1 MSRILLVISLLATL
15 VTALPATTQHALEKR
30 VAALSAKIEALEHE
44 YADDNDDTIDES
56 LADEDVK
63 EKWWRAVR
71 VVASPIARKLPT
83 KYRCKTLCT
92 VNAGTTGSA
101 CAGAVDLNTVTAGI
115 APGTTMAPKMIMA
128 LIGCGQSVKKL
139 SETCKKCPACTD
151 TVCIGSAMS
160 AVVKKCHSVSGH
172 VGDLLKEVCDPII
185 SLCGSAKMQR
195 KMTFYQAMMRAKME
209 Q

>member
-15 VTALPATTQHALEKR
+15 VTALPATTERALEKR

-92 VNAGTTGSA
+92 V
-101 CAGAVDLNTVTAGI
+101 CV
-115 APGTTMAPKMIMA
+115 
-128 LIGCGQSVKKL
+128 
-139 SETCKKCPACTD
+139 
-151 TVCIGSAMS
+151 
-160 AVVKKCHSVSGH
+160 
-172 VGDLLKEVCDPII
+172 
-185 SLCGSAKMQR
+185 
-195 KMTFYQAMMRAKME
+195 
-209 Q
+209 